1 MAPVRTAPHL
11 RQPPAEVDIT
21 VEMVRALLRAQHPDL
36 PDASLQPVAEGW
48 DNAVFR
54 LGPHLAVRLP
64 RRLAAVELLV
74 KEQTWLPQLAP
85 RLPLPVPTPV
95 RVGLPGEG
103 YPWRWSVVPWISGAP
118 ADICSAD
125 SDQGATL
132 AAFFNALHVPA
143 PDNAPLND
151 WRGVA
156 LSDRRAVVEQRM
168 HRLGTDMDATIGRV
182 EEIWIRAL
190 EAPLD
195 APSTW
200 LHGDLH
206 SQNVLVDGG
215 KLSGIIDWGDLC
227 RGDRATDLAAIWMLL
242 GDIAARETAI
252 RLCPDVS
259 EATWNRARGWAI
271 FFGVLLSDMEPAGNE
286 RHGAAGK
293 LTLRRVVEGP

>member
-1 MAPVRTAPHL
+1 
-11 RQPPAEVDIT
+11 
-21 VEMVRALLRAQHPDL
+21 MVRALLRAQHPDL
-36 PDASLQPVAEGW
+36 ADASLQPVAEGW

-54 LGPHLAVRLP
+54 LGTHLAVRLP

-85 RLPLPVPTPV
+85 RLPLPVPVPV
-95 RVGLPGEG
+95 RVGLPGES
-103 YPWRWSVVPWISGAP
+103 YPWRWSVVPWLSGAP
-118 ADICSAD
+118 ADVCAAD
-125 SDQGATL
+125 SNQGATL
-132 AAFFNALHVPA
+132 AAFLRALHVSA

-151 WRGVA
+151 WRGGVLA
-156 LSDRRAVVEQRM
+156 DRRAVIEQRM
-168 HRLGTDMDATIGRV
+168 HRLGSDMDAVMGRV

-190 EAPLD
+190 EAPID
-195 APSTW
+195 APPTW

-227 RGDRATDLAAIWMLL
+227 HGDRATDLAAIWMLL
-242 GDIAARETAI
+242 GNISARQAAI
-252 RLCPDVS
+252 RLCPGVS
-259 EATWNRARGWAI
+259 EATWSRARGWAI
-271 FFGVLLSDMEPAGNE
+271 FFGVLLSDMGSTGNE